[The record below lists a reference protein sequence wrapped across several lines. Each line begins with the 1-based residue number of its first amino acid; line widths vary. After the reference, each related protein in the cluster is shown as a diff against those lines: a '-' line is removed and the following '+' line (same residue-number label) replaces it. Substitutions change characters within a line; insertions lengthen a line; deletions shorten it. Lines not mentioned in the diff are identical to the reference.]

1 MLFFSAQKEGDK
13 YLKLNLKQQKFADE
27 YLISGNATNAAIK
40 AGYSKKT
47 AGVIGAENLK
57 KPKIISYMEERKKE
71 IESKKIAKQKE
82 IFEYLS
88 SVMRG
93 EQTETVMTADG
104 PIETP
109 VSVKDRI
116 NAAKELLRRNPGDP
130 LIKAQTEKAI
140 AEAKLARAQA
150 EEVDKIVDSSSAK
163 FKNLSTDDLKALAH
177 IGDKVDEV
185 QP

>member
-1 MLFFSAQKEGDK
+1 MKG
-13 YLKLNLKQQKFADE
+13 KLTVKQRKFADE
-27 YLISGNATNAAIK
+27 YMISGNATDAAIK
-40 AGYSKKT
+40 ADYSKKS
-47 AGVIGAENLK
+47 AYSIGTENLK
-57 KPKIISYMEERKKE
+57 KPEVIKYITQRTNKLKSN
-71 IESKKIAKQKE
+71 KIAQQKE

-104 PIETP
+104 PVETP

-140 AEAKLARAQA
+140 AEAKLATAQA
-150 EEVDKIVDSSSAK
+150 EEVDKIVDSSTKK
-163 FKNLSTDDLKALAH
+163 FEKLSVDDLKKLAH
-177 IGDKVDEV
+177 IGDDIDEL

>member
-1 MLFFSAQKEGDK
+1 MKG
-13 YLKLNLKQQKFADE
+13 KLTVKQRKFADE
-27 YLISGNATNAAIK
+27 YMISGNATDAAIK
-40 AGYSKKT
+40 AGYKKKSAYSI
-47 AGVIGAENLK
+47 AGQNLK
-57 KPKIISYMEERKKE
+57 KHEIIQYITERQKKL
-71 IESKKIAKQKE
+71 ESKKIAQQKE

-104 PIETP
+104 PVETP

-140 AEAKLARAQA
+140 AEAKLATAQA
-150 EEVDKIVDSSSAK
+150 EEVDKIVDSSSK
-163 FKNLSTDDLKALAH
+163 KLEKLSVGDLKKLAH
-177 IGDKVDEV
+177 IGDDVDEV